1 MSSPKPVTFLTLSD
15 EVLRHMNPSDRTQ
28 LQKFQLRP
36 SRNGRDALILSLFMA
51 VATTCWTAYFGAH
64 KDVDMAILMGS
75 IANVS
80 GFVASLILIHKAQ
93 CQNVIKLTTTLALA
107 ILSIEVPFYLH
118 HVTGIEWGNAI
129 LPLFATPVL
138 LSYGFSRGRLD
149 IREKAKRE
157 FEEIGEALAQGQR
170 WGPSASTIAKDQN

>member
-1 MSSPKPVTFLTLSD
+1 MSAPELATSVTLSA
-15 EVLRHMNPSDRTQ
+15 EVLKHLNPSDREQ

-64 KDVDMAILMGS
+64 KDVDMAILMGN

-80 GFVASLILIHKAQ
+80 GFVASLILIHKAK
-93 CQNVIKLTTTLALA
+93 CQNVIRLTTTLALVV
-107 ILSIEVPFYLH
+107 LSIEVPFYLH
-118 HVTGIEWGNAI
+118 HVTGIGWGNAV

-138 LSYGFSRGRLD
+138 LSYGFHLGRLD

-157 FEEIGEALAQGQR
+157 FDEVQQAL
-170 WGPSASTIAKDQN
+170 SKDAEVLPCSKGCKDDP